1 MLAICHYMQCTC
13 HCLHCLV
20 PATLCPTLCLC
31 TCLHSLSLLLSPMP
45 CNACMYG
52 IYRNHD
58 KMVIGWWLC
67 SWWSGFPST
76 DPRSDAS
83 TYLTHTHSLADW
95 LLSPSLSHSFTHAHH
110 PFLSLLR
117 LLTHHQPP
125 TASLTHH
132 QLPTP
137 SLTHHQLPTPSL
149 THSSSATHTLTHSSS
164 ATHTLTRSSSA
175 THTLTHL
182 SSATLTPPHFAHT
195 FYFTHTHS
203 LTYPSLLTH
212 PHSLTRSFARSLTQA
227 LTHTLSFSQSLVW
240 LSGRLTDCTYL
251 NRFPDTVPSN
261 HTVPQ
266 CSTHSRRAS
275 TITKL
280 NTGGENSSSGR
291 IAI

>member
-149 THSSSATHTLTHSSS
+149 THHQPPTPSLTHHQPPTPS
-164 ATHTLTRSSSA
+164 
-175 THTLTHL
+175 LTHHQL
-182 SSATLTPPHFAHT
+182 PTPSLTHHQPPTPSLTHHQPPTPSLTHHQLPTPSLTHHQPPSHPLTLHTPSISPILILLHIHHYSRIHIPSLA
-195 FYFTHTHS
+195 HS
-203 LTYPSLLTH
+203 LA
-212 PHSLTRSFARSLTQA
+212 HSLRHSPTLYRFLSRSF
-227 LTHTLSFSQSLVW
+227 
-240 LSGRLTDCTYL
+240 G
-251 NRFPDTVPSN
+251 
-261 HTVPQ
+261 
-266 CSTHSRRAS
+266 
-275 TITKL
+275 
-280 NTGGENSSSGR
+280 
-291 IAI
+291 